1 MKTFDKI
8 MWGSVEAI
16 ALFGWGSVI
25 FLDWVPS
32 PKSMAFITFY
42 ALLVAARARC
52 LLVDKE
58 HT

>member
-1 MKTFDKI
+1 VKTFDKI

-32 PKSMAFITFY
+32 PKSLAFIAFY
-42 ALLVAARARC
+42 ALLVAARARY
-52 LLVDKE
+52 LLVDEK